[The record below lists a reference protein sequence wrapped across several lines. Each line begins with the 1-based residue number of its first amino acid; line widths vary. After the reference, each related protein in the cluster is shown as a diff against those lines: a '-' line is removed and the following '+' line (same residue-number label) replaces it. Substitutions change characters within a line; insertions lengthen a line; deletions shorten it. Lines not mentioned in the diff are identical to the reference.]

1 MINIAEALAIGT
13 QHHQAGRLAEAERVY
28 RQILAVEP
36 QQPDTLH
43 QLGMLAMQAR
53 QFSAAVDLIGKAIR
67 ADASQPA
74 FYANLGEAHRHLG
87 ALSEAVACYRAA
99 LRIQP
104 DLAQAQALLGAALAA
119 QHNHA
124 EAEVALVEALRLRPD
139 DTRSRARLGQVLHD
153 QSMLSEAEGCFRD
166 VLKSEPQSVEAHMR
180 LADVLQS
187 QARYDEARGH
197 YRQALAVDPRNA
209 HAHNNLGLID
219 NAHGQRAQAAEH
231 FQAALAIEP
240 RHAAALTNLGLVRD
254 AEDCLAEAEQCY
266 RAAAEADP
274 RSLPPRFNL
283 GSLLQR
289 RGLYDAAMQCYEAVL
304 SIDPN
309 YAAAYAAMSQVH
321 QAREEFGAAI
331 TYCQRAVALEPN
343 NARTLS
349 NLGAAL
355 SDQGRRDEAIACF
368 DRALALDGNLAMA
381 HSNRGVALQ
390 AIGRLDEAIDEHRA
404 AVALDPANSG
414 FHSNLLY
421 ALNYSPRCDAT
432 AIFEEHLAWAKRHA
446 EPLTAAARPHDNDR
460 SPGRRLRVG
469 YVSPH
474 FLAHAVNF
482 FVEPLLAHHDRGQ
495 FEVFCYS
502 DVGRGDETTNR
513 LRRHVEHWRD
523 TALLTAEQVHDLVR
537 QDRIDIMVDL
547 TGHIAGGKRM
557 SVFARKP
564 APVQVSYIG
573 YQNTTGMSAMD
584 YRLTDAYSDPPGAT
598 DRLYTE
604 KLVRLPRSFFCYLPS
619 PDAPP
624 IVPPPAVT
632 NGAATFGS
640 FNNFSKV
647 TTEVLDAWASILAGA
662 PRSRLVILGDMVES
676 LRQRIAD
683 AFASRQIA
691 SDRLEL
697 ANRLPRER
705 YLELI
710 QHVDIA
716 LDPFPFNGH
725 TTTCDCLWQGVPV
738 ITLSGETYV
747 SRFGASAL
755 ATLGLN
761 ELIVS
766 TPEKY
771 VERAVKMA
779 TDIGQLTL
787 LRQELRSRMAASALL
802 DFAGFTRNLE
812 AEYRRM
818 WEAWLGA

>member
-1 MINIAEALAIGT
+1 MNNIAEALAIGT
-13 QHHQAGRLAEAERVY
+13 QHHQAGRLAEAERIY

-36 QQPDTLH
+36 QQPDALH
-43 QLGMLAMQAR
+43 QLGMLAMQAL

-67 ADASQPA
+67 ADGSQPA

-87 ALSEAVACYRAA
+87 ALAEAVGCYRAA

-104 DLAQAQALLGAALAA
+104 DLAQAQALLGAALVA
-119 QHNHA
+119 QKNYA

-139 DTRSRARLGQVLHD
+139 DTRSRARLGDVLFE
-153 QSMLSEAEGCFRD
+153 QGKLSEAESCFRD
-166 VLKSEPQSVEAHMR
+166 VVSAEPRSVEAHMR

-187 QARYDEARGH
+187 QARFDEAREH

-209 HAHNNLGLID
+209 DAHNNLGLIY

-240 RHAAALTNLGLVRD
+240 RHAAALTNLGLVHD
-254 AEDCLAEAEQCY
+254 AEDRLAEAEQCY
-266 RAAAEADP
+266 RAAAAADP
-274 RSLPPRFNL
+274 RSVPPRYNL

-289 RGLYDAAMQCYEAVL
+289 RGQYDVAMQWYEATVT
-304 SIDPN
+304 IDPS
-309 YAAAYAAMSQVH
+309 YADAYAAMSQVH
-321 QAREEFGAAI
+321 QAREEFGQAI
-331 TYCQRAVALEPN
+331 ACCQRAIALDPN

-355 SDQGRRDEAIACF
+355 SDQGRRDEAIECF
-368 DRALALDGNLAMA
+368 DRALALDHSLAMA

-404 AVALDPANSG
+404 AVACDATNSG
-414 FHSNLLY
+414 YHSNLLY
-421 ALNYSPRCDAT
+421 ALNYSPRYDSAT
-432 AIFEEHLAWAKRHA
+432 VFREHLAWAQRHA
-446 EPLTAAARPHDNDR
+446 EPLTAAAGPHDNDR
-460 SPGRRLRVG
+460 SSGRRLRIG
-469 YVSPH
+469 YSSPH
-474 FLAHAVNF
+474 FMAHAVNF
-482 FVEPLLAHHDRGQ
+482 FVEPILAHHDRAQ

-502 DVGRGDETTNR
+502 DVGRGDATTDR
-513 LRRHVEHWRD
+513 LRGYTEHWRD
-523 TALLTAEQVHDLVR
+523 SALLTAEQLHDLVR
-537 QDRIDIMVDL
+537 DDRIDILVDL

-564 APVQVSYIG
+564 APVQVTYIG

-598 DRLYTE
+598 DQLHAE

-619 PDAPP
+619 ADAPP
-624 IVPPPAVT
+624 IVPAPAVES
-632 NGAATFGS
+632 GSVTFGS

-647 TTEVLDAWASILAGA
+647 TSEVLEAWASILART
-662 PRSRLVILGDMVES
+662 PRSRLVILGDMVGS
-676 LRQRIAD
+676 LRERIVE

-691 SDRLEL
+691 SERLEFVD
-697 ANRLPRER
+697 RLPRER

-710 QHVDIA
+710 QRVDIG

-738 ITLSGETYV
+738 VTLSGDTYA

-755 ATLGLN
+755 VTLGLN
-761 ELIVS
+761 ELVAS
-766 TPEKY
+766 TREEY
-771 VERAVKMA
+771 IDRAVKLA
-779 TDIGQLTL
+779 ADVRRLGS
-787 LRQELRSRMAASALL
+787 LRHELRSRMAASPLL
-802 DFAGFTRNLE
+802 DFGGFTRNLE
-812 AEYRRM
+812 AEYRRI
-818 WEAWLGA
+818 WDAWIGA